1 MFKYHEM
8 KKLMIVAVC
17 AMAVMMS
24 CKNKGQNAAGEGVD
38 SDSVA
43 VDSVLAEMP
52 DTAPRPMF
60 LYTHDKGHMQ
70 VVYWSS
76 IEKPKKDDYSE
87 GGWEQAMRLWSL
99 QEKFRRN
106 AAKYTSL
113 LLSDKSVVAIKYTGE
128 VLTNPDGEKIWGSE
142 LHGRPEIPSA
152 GANFTMENPKLF
164 KDEICGMSVIVC
176 DEYLQSRQVLK
187 IIGSN
192 GEKRL
197 PQEVVKQLEK
207 KYGMKASRSVLSCNI
222 EGDYLYGAIQF
233 AGEYKNAPKFPG
245 EDNVKIKKALA
256 LEVLIKGDK
265 VWTLEQIGSI
275 YPGEGPTWNADDGG
289 EYFPNSLAAAF
300 EGPKGLE
307 LCYVHGAPE
316 SITVGMLF
324 PREDKL
330 EDQMYECYHA
340 MIDEEIPVWKKDI
353 AEMNKLFVAKDPSS
367 YKDIKLTKWAHIW
380 MDDYETEW
388 IHLMDKDEQ
397 YGGIFVRKNGKIQLM
412 QVEEPK
418 RKFLKMEANG
428 IAYLKYAGPAG
439 GPTWATEIYGYKGGK
454 QVEHFE
460 MLEVEGEIDG
470 CGLNDKDLTPEEG
483 RAYVSK
489 LSDAQ
494 PLNQNWHD
502 IDEN

>member
-1 MFKYHEM
+1 
-8 KKLMIVAVC
+8 
-17 AMAVMMS
+17 
-24 CKNKGQNAAGEGVD
+24 
-38 SDSVA
+38 
-43 VDSVLAEMP
+43 
-52 DTAPRPMF
+52 
-60 LYTHDKGHMQ
+60 
-70 VVYWSS
+70 
-76 IEKPKKDDYSE
+76 
-87 GGWEQAMRLWSL
+87 
-99 QEKFRRN
+99 
-106 AAKYTSL
+106 
-113 LLSDKSVVAIKYTGE
+113 
-128 VLTNPDGEKIWGSE
+128 
-142 LHGRPEIPSA
+142 
-152 GANFTMENPKLF
+152 
-164 KDEICGMSVIVC
+164 
-176 DEYLQSRQVLK
+176 
-187 IIGSN
+187 
-192 GEKRL
+192 
-197 PQEVVKQLEK
+197 
-207 KYGMKASRSVLSCNI
+207 
-222 EGDYLYGAIQF
+222 
-233 AGEYKNAPKFPG
+233 
-245 EDNVKIKKALA
+245 
-256 LEVLIKGDK
+256 
-265 VWTLEQIGSI
+265 
-275 YPGEGPTWNADDGG
+275 
-289 EYFPNSLAAAF
+289 
-300 EGPKGLE
+300 
-307 LCYVHGAPE
+307 
-316 SITVGMLF
+316 MLF

-353 AEMNKLFVAKDPSS
+353 AEMNKLFVAKDPSA

>member
-87 GGWEQAMRLWSL
+87 GGWEQAVRLWSL

-128 VLTNPDGEKIWGSE
+128 VLTNPDGEKIWGGE

-207 KYGMKASRSVLSCNI
+207 K
-222 EGDYLYGAIQF
+222 
-233 AGEYKNAPKFPG
+233 
-245 EDNVKIKKALA
+245 
-256 LEVLIKGDK
+256 
-265 VWTLEQIGSI
+265 
-275 YPGEGPTWNADDGG
+275 
-289 EYFPNSLAAAF
+289 
-300 EGPKGLE
+300 
-307 LCYVHGAPE
+307 
-316 SITVGMLF
+316 
-324 PREDKL
+324 
-330 EDQMYECYHA
+330 
-340 MIDEEIPVWKKDI
+340 
-353 AEMNKLFVAKDPSS
+353 
-367 YKDIKLTKWAHIW
+367 
-380 MDDYETEW
+380 
-388 IHLMDKDEQ
+388 
-397 YGGIFVRKNGKIQLM
+397 
-412 QVEEPK
+412 
-418 RKFLKMEANG
+418 
-428 IAYLKYAGPAG
+428 
-439 GPTWATEIYGYKGGK
+439 
-454 QVEHFE
+454 
-460 MLEVEGEIDG
+460 
-470 CGLNDKDLTPEEG
+470 
-483 RAYVSK
+483 
-489 LSDAQ
+489 
-494 PLNQNWHD
+494 
-502 IDEN
+502 